1 MAQIPRYIEIRF
13 TDGMIYRITV
23 SFIYAHYTKNTKD
36 NPKKTRD
43 EFIAN
48 PPDVLKYALEQ
59 ISWGECQMSAI
70 AVQQD
75 RLPDYNSEYKNPENS
90 KLIYEP
96 APAPAPAIKTILK
109 ESIEITKKAIDLE
122 PSEIVKTELP
132 SVKTAEAGVSN
143 IKNKKILP
151 KTANTKAGKKKKGKK
166 NR

>member
-75 RLPDYNSEYKNPENS
+75 RLPDYNNEYKNPENS

-96 APAPAPAIKTILK
+96 EPTSAIKMLQK
-109 ESIEITKKAIDLE
+109 EIAKIQKQAINLE
-122 PSEIVKTELP
+122 PPEIVKTELP

-166 NR
+166 